1 MFRNGSWGVEMLEQA
16 IKDYKRVIGQV
27 KRLNRRLETETNL
40 LAKQRKILEDLN
52 TETMNQLRLAAANLE
67 ASKMIMKGTE

>member
-1 MFRNGSWGVEMLEQA
+1 MLEQA

-67 ASKMIMKGTE
+67 ASKKIMKGTE

>member
-1 MFRNGSWGVEMLEQA
+1 MLEQA